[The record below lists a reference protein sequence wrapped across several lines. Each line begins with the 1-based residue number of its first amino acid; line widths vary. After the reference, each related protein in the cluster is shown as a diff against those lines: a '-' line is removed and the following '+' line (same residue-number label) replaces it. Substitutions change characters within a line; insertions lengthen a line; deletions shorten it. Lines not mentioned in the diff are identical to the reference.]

1 MDNPFIIITSTG
13 NEDVVDRIEER
24 IDAQMYINEIIN
36 EGGILLIKGDPGVGK
51 STIINWIVNDVKKT
65 QNLDVIKDTFTPAVL
80 AKIKGLSI
88 RQGKKLLIILD
99 DFNNVTLLNKSQ
111 QADTIN
117 VLNMLA
123 NNRIGVIVID
133 NRADKQIDKMMKEI
147 KAKMHV
153 MSIKGLKD
161 EDIKR
166 IIINRLNEVRKVK
179 SDSLSPFTEEE
190 VSKILKRV
198 RGNVRAALL
207 ICAALYDTKEEKL
220 V

>member
-13 NEDVVDRIEER
+13 NEDVVDRVEER
-24 IDAQMYINEIIN
+24 IDTQMYINEIIN

-65 QNLDVIKDTFTPAVL
+65 QNLDVIKDTFTPAML

-99 DFNNVTLLNKSQ
+99 DFNNVILLNKSQ

-123 NNRIGVIVID
+123 NNKVGVIVID
-133 NRADKQIDKMMKEI
+133 NRADKQIDKMMVGI

-190 VSKILKRV
+190 ISKILKRV

-207 ICAALYDTKEEKL
+207 ICAALYDTKQEKL